1 MKVIAI
7 IPCRYASTR
16 FEGKPLELIL
26 GKPMIQWVYE
36 RTKQAADLTDV
47 VVATDDDRI
56 YACVKGFGGR
66 VLMTA
71 STHRSGSDRAAEAA
85 QALGLQDED
94 IVINIQGDQPAFDPR
109 CLPRL
114 VSPLIQ
120 DLQLVMG
127 TLVHRMTDSAEIKDP
142 NHVKCVFDEEHFALY
157 FSRSPIP
164 FGRDGSASFD
174 TFKHLGIYAYRKHFL
189 DHFTSLPRGRLE
201 AIEKLEQL
209 RALEYGYRIKIVETP
224 YDSQEVDR
232 PEDIQKL
239 EAVLGGQNP

>member
-120 DLQLVMG
+120 DLSDRV
-127 TLVHRMTDSAEIKDP
+127 E
-142 NHVKCVFDEEHFALY
+142 FDLY
-157 FSRSPIP
+157 P
-164 FGRDGSASFD
+164 
-174 TFKHLGIYAYRKHFL
+174 
-189 DHFTSLPRGRLE
+189 
-201 AIEKLEQL
+201 
-209 RALEYGYRIKIVETP
+209 KI
-224 YDSQEVDR
+224 SHG
-232 PEDIQKL
+232 
-239 EAVLGGQNP
+239 LGGLNKRPSHVMISDNPHL